1 MGSVEAGGMT
11 DFVFGVLFAFAVA
24 LSALIGL
31 GLWIAAMVLV

>member
-1 MGSVEAGGMT
+1 MGSVEASGMT
-11 DFVFGVLFAFAVA
+11 DFVFGVLIAFAVA

>member
-1 MGSVEAGGMT
+1 MT
-11 DFVFGVLFAFAVA
+11 DFVFGVLIAFAVA

>member
-11 DFVFGVLFAFAVA
+11 DFVYGILIAFAVA

-31 GLWIAAMVLV
+31 GLWLAAMVLV

>member
-11 DFVFGVLFAFAVA
+11 DFVFGVLIAFAVA

>member
-1 MGSVEAGGMT
+1 VGSVEAGGMT
-11 DFVFGVLFAFAVA
+11 DFVFGVLIAFAVA

>member
-11 DFVFGVLFAFAVA
+11 DFVFGVVIAFAVA